1 MAPLANLIPFKGA
14 VKAQAKR
21 NVLKSKLS
29 GRGERRLLEATQ
41 GGTKFSP
48 KIEYK
53 YMKILF

>member
-1 MAPLANLIPFKGA
+1 MKGGPFCYENEGSGEGFCLGFDMLIC
-14 VKAQAKR
+14 
-21 NVLKSKLS
+21 
-29 GRGERRLLEATQ
+29 LEATQ